1 MITVHVNSY
10 QPANVQELRALLK
23 RQFPEAHRV
32 EPAAPVEKGPLMQT
46 GIPALDAVGL
56 PESGLME
63 LVGAEATGVSLVVWG
78 VIRHLLI
85 AGHAVALVDSG
96 DSCDVVQAW
105 PEEITARLLWV
116 RCRGMEET
124 VRAMDLL
131 VRDGNVRH
139 LIMDLQGAAVPLPGH
154 VPHPVWYRL
163 RNVAEE
169 TGMWMLVTS
178 REHIVPCAVI
188 RCHLTYR
195 FGLDDLNTPRETLL
209 ERITMEVPHRHRL
222 SDKDPLRQVG

>member
-23 RQFPEAHRV
+23 
-32 EPAAPVEKGPLMQT
+32 PAAPVEKGPLMQT

-105 PEEITARLLWV
+105 PEEITA
-116 RCRGMEET
+116 
-124 VRAMDLL
+124 
-131 VRDGNVRH
+131 
-139 LIMDLQGAAVPLPGH
+139 LPGH